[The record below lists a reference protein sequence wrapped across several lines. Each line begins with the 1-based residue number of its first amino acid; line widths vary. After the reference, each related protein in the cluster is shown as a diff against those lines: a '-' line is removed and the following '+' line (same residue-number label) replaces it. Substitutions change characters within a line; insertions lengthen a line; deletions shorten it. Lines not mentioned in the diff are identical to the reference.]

1 MLSLKPTPI
10 HTSEKRSRHSYF
22 AQLLEQEMVRIRV
35 AAEALKKSD
44 PPPRRARTAPIPADK
59 ERTPVTRVKR
69 ARSETI
75 EPTRSSKRLRGIAAV
90 AIVVEEEDDVVVLQG
105 GWSTGEKK
113 SDSPERDFTRTI
125 STGTSSTAPDPENRT
140 PTSFAPD
147 TRTPAIT
154 VAPISQDEPTNSQVS
169 TSTIADD
176 MDIPS
181 LPMPTSPVAK
191 PLYRNVPPPPV
202 LIDGHP
208 SLRVVFREM
217 CLYRYRAPSPIH
229 EWQSQHFFQQISNPV
244 VRAEHEQNLARDGV
258 VFVPDTLFHLPPDTG
273 PIIFD
278 LIHEFLEHYALPNHA
293 FPTFAL
299 FTDPV
304 THTLEAR
311 RISWWKL
318 FADHF
323 GVPHNLDKVFNT
335 SPGNWHSAYHSLPTF
350 ASLREVSMVTE
361 DLGFKRAREMVHQEI
376 ARRIAFIKGKGD
388 RKAQTLFRLLSK
400 GYDELRELSKE
411 YDHREE
417 ERFDGQTA
425 MESCAMCRVR
435 PAFEE

>member
-1 MLSLKPTPI
+1 
-10 HTSEKRSRHSYF
+10 
-22 AQLLEQEMVRIRV
+22 MVRIRV

-90 AIVVEEEDDVVVLQG
+90 AIVVEEEDDVVVLPG
-105 GWSTGEKK
+105 GWSAGEKK
-113 SDSPERDFTRTI
+113 SDSPKRDFTRTI
-125 STGTSSTAPDPENRT
+125 STETSSTAPDPENRT
-140 PTSFAPD
+140 PTSSAPD
-147 TRTPAIT
+147 TRTRAIA

-181 LPMPTSPVAK
+181 LPMPTSPVVK

-229 EWQSQHFFQQISNPV
+229 EWQSQHFFQQISNPM

-258 VFVPDTLFHLPPDTG
+258 VFVPRHVILSTSRNGTHHFPLDSRVFGTLCASKSRVS
-273 PIIFD
+273 D
-278 LIHEFLEHYALPNHA
+278 L
-293 FPTFAL
+293 
-299 FTDPV
+299 
-304 THTLEAR
+304 R
-311 RISWWKL
+311 
-318 FADHF
+318 
-323 GVPHNLDKVFNT
+323 
-335 SPGNWHSAYHSLPTF
+335 SAYRSCHSYSGSSTHLLVE
-350 ASLREVSMVTE
+350 SLRRS
-361 DLGFKRAREMVHQEI
+361 FWSPPQPR
-376 ARRIAFIKGKGD
+376 
-388 RKAQTLFRLLSK
+388 
-400 GYDELRELSKE
+400 
-411 YDHREE
+411 
-417 ERFDGQTA
+417 
-425 MESCAMCRVR
+425 
-435 PAFEE
+435 

>member
-10 HTSEKRSRHSYF
+10 HTSQKRSRHLYF

-35 AAEALKKSD
+35 AAEEFKKMD

-59 ERTPVTRVKR
+59 ETIPVTRVKR
-69 ARSETI
+69 ARSETV
-75 EPTRSSKRLRGIAAV
+75 EPTRSSKRLRGIAAE
-90 AIVVEEEDDVVVLQG
+90 AILVEEQDDVVLLAG
-105 GWSTGEKK
+105 GWSTGGKK
-113 SDSPERDFTRTI
+113 PDSPKRDFKRTI

-140 PTSFAPD
+140 PTSATPD
-147 TRTPAIT
+147 TRPPAT
-154 VAPISQDEPTNSQVS
+154 AVAPQSQDDPTNSQVS
-169 TSTIADD
+169 TSTSATDLD
-176 MDIPS
+176 MSLEMPS
-181 LPMPTSPVAK
+181 SSVAK
-191 PLYRNVPPPPV
+191 PPFRNVPPPPV
-202 LIDGHP
+202 LIEGHP
-208 SLRVVFREM
+208 SLRVVFRKM
-217 CLYRYRAPSPIH
+217 CLYRYHAESPMH
-229 EWQSQHFFQQISNPV
+229 EWQSQHFFQQISDAAI
-244 VRAEHEQNLARDGV
+244 RAEHEDTHTRDGV
-258 VFVPDTLFHLPPDTG
+258 VAIPETLFDLSPETE

-278 LIHEFLEHYALPNHA
+278 LIHEFLEHYALPNHVL
-293 FPTFAL
+293 PTFAL

-304 THTLEAR
+304 AHTLEAR
-311 RISWWKL
+311 RISWWIL
-318 FADHF
+318 LTDHF

-350 ASLREVSMVTE
+350 ASLRDISSLTE

-411 YDHREE
+411 YDHREG

-425 MESCAMCRVR
+425 MESCVMCRVR
-435 PAFEE
+435 PAFEA